1 MFQTQVCFSTYS
13 CHHLRRMPIVI
24 AQHYPDSVERLQW
37 AFSSNDGNYRWKSR
51 LEFGTS
57 PLEGGQFTVQQT
69 WFGQSA
75 VDEFWDRIEEYGI
88 HGFHILQSY
97 PKIHPQLIDQTMFAE
112 Q

>member
-1 MFQTQVCFSTYS
+1 MGNFQRNNQGLDYSFGNYPFFS
-13 CHHLRRMPIVI
+13 RRGLGANYVFNTR
-24 AQHYPDSVERLQW
+24 DSNERLQW

-75 VDEFWDRIEEYGI
+75 D
-88 HGFHILQSY
+88 
-97 PKIHPQLIDQTMFAE
+97 
-112 Q
+112 